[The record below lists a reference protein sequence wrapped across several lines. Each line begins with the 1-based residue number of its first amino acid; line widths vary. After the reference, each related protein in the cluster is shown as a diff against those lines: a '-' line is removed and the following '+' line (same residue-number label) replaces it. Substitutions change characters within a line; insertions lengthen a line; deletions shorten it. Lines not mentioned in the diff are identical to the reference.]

1 MKRTTMRL
9 AALALSLGGLAACST
24 PNPDRDALRVPAPGH
39 YGAAPALDK
48 LPSADGVQQQLD
60 RGIRPVPRWWEAYG
74 CPQLDAL
81 VDEGI
86 AHSPSL
92 AAAQGSLKSAHEAL
106 RAQLGETLMPS
117 VDLEGGATREKALG
131 IPARLSI
138 LPKET
143 FDYNVFQAEVTASY
157 TFNFFGAQV
166 LADRSAQR
174 RFQEQSYQFEQT
186 RRALA
191 ANIVLATISAASVQ
205 DQLSATQR
213 LVDLAEERARQTKER
228 FEAGSASR
236 ADALADEQQAANLAA
251 TVPPLRAQLLAIR
264 HAQAI
269 LLGRTPDQAPQPLSM
284 DSLHLPE
291 HIPVALP
298 TDLLHQRPDI
308 LAAEAAV
315 RASADAAGAA
325 KAELFPSLTLS
336 AGYGRGGFDWS
347 TFASPAG
354 AIWSAGAMLT
364 QPLFHGGAIRAR
376 QREYEAAY
384 EASVAQYKQ
393 TVLSAFAHVADTLA
407 LLEEDA
413 NALAQTQRAQRAAQ
427 SEQQDANDRYH
438 LGSVPYWGT
447 LTAGERLQ
455 TANIQLIRARA
466 LRLADTAN
474 LFQAM
479 GDAPQGPDHNLPR
492 AIPTLIGTN

>member
-1 MKRTTMRL
+1 MKTTTIRL
-9 AALALSLGGLAACST
+9 AALTLSACALAACST
-24 PNPDRDALRVPAPGH
+24 TKPDEALRVPTPQQ
-39 YGAAPALDK
+39 YGSAAAPEQMPA
-48 LPSADGVQQQLD
+48 ADGVQQQLD
-60 RGIRPVPRWWEAYG
+60 CGARPVRQWWKAYG
-74 CPQLDAL
+74 SEELDAL
-81 VDEGI
+81 VEEGL

-92 AAAQGSLKSAHEAL
+92 AAAQSTLKSAHEAL

-117 VDLEGGATREKALG
+117 IDLEGGATRQRGLT
-131 IPARLSI
+131 
-138 LPKET
+138 LPVLPQET
-143 FDYNVFQAEVTASY
+143 FVYNVFQADVQASY

-174 RFQEQSYQFEQT
+174 RYQEQSYQLEET

-191 ANIVLATISAASVQ
+191 ANIVLATISAASMQ
-205 DQLSATQR
+205 EQLAATQR

-236 ADALADEQQAANLAA
+236 ADMLADEQLAASLAA
-251 TVPPLRAQLLAIR
+251 TLAPMRAQLLALR

-269 LLGRTPDQAPQPLSM
+269 LLGRTPDQAPQTLSM
-284 DSLHLPE
+284 DTLHLPE
-291 HIPVALP
+291 HVPVALP

-354 AIWSAGAMLT
+354 AIWSAGSMIT
-364 QPLFHGGAIRAR
+364 QPLFHGGALRAR
-376 QREYEAAY
+376 KRKYEAAY
-384 EASVAQYKQ
+384 DASVAQYKQ
-393 TVLSAFAHVADTLA
+393 TVLSAFANVADTLA
-407 LLEEDA
+407 ALEEDA

-427 SEQQDANDRYH
+427 AEQEDATDRYH

-479 GDAPQGPDHNLPR
+479 GDAPRGSDENLPR
-492 AIPTLIGTN
+492 TLPTLIGSE

>member
-1 MKRTTMRL
+1 MKTTTMIRL
-9 AALALSLGGLAACST
+9 AALTLSACALAACST
-24 PNPDRDALRVPAPGH
+24 TKPDEALRVPTPQQ
-39 YGAAPALDK
+39 YGAAAAPEQMPA
-48 LPSADGVQQQLD
+48 ADGVQQQLD
-60 RGIRPVPRWWEAYG
+60 RGARPVPQWWKAYG
-74 CPQLDAL
+74 SEELDAL
-81 VDEGI
+81 VEEGL

-92 AAAQGSLKSAHEAL
+92 AAAQSTLKSAHEAL
-106 RAQLGETLMPS
+106 RAQLGESLMPS
-117 VDLEGGATREKALG
+117 VDLEGGVTRQRGLT
-131 IPARLSI
+131 
-138 LPKET
+138 LPVLPQET
-143 FDYNVFQAEVTASY
+143 FVYNVFQADVQASY

-166 LADRSAQR
+166 LADRSAER
-174 RFQEQSYQFEQT
+174 RYQEQAYQLEQT

-191 ANIVLATISAASVQ
+191 ANIVLATISAASMQ
-205 DQLSATQR
+205 EQLAATQR

-228 FEAGSASR
+228 YEAGSASR
-236 ADALADEQQAANLAA
+236 ADMLADEQQAASLAS
-251 TVPPLRAQLLAIR
+251 TLPPMRAQLLATR

-284 DSLHLPE
+284 EALHLPE
-291 HIPVALP
+291 HVPVALP

-347 TFASPAG
+347 TFTSPAG
-354 AIWSAGAMLT
+354 AIWSAGSMIT
-364 QPLFHGGAIRAR
+364 QPLFHGGALRAR
-376 QREYEAAY
+376 KREYEAAY
-384 EASVAQYKQ
+384 DASVAQYKQ
-393 TVLSAFAHVADTLA
+393 TVLSAFANVADTLA
-407 LLEEDA
+407 ALEEDA

-427 SEQQDANDRYH
+427 AEQEDATDRYH

-479 GDAPQGPDHNLPR
+479 GDAPRGSDENLPR
-492 AIPTLIGTN
+492 TLPTLIGSE

>member
-1 MKRTTMRL
+1 MKTTTTIRL
-9 AALALSLGGLAACST
+9 AALTLSVFALAACST
-24 PNPDRDALRVPAPGH
+24 VKPDEALHVPVPQQYRAA
-39 YGAAPALDK
+39 AAPEQMPA
-48 LPSADGVQQQLD
+48 ADGVQQQLD
-60 RGIRPVPRWWEAYG
+60 RGARPVPQWWKAYG
-74 CPQLDAL
+74 SEELDAL
-81 VDEGI
+81 VEEGL

-92 AAAQGSLKSAHEAL
+92 AAAQSTLKSAHEAL

-117 VDLEGGATREKALG
+117 VDLQGGAIREKALG
-131 IPARLSI
+131 LPV

-143 FDYNVFQAEVTASY
+143 FDYNVFDAQATASY

-174 RFQEQSYQFEQT
+174 RYQEQSYQLEET

-191 ANIVLATISAASVQ
+191 ANIVLATINAASMQ
-205 DQLSATQR
+205 EQLAATQR

-236 ADALADEQQAANLAA
+236 ADMLADEQQAASLAA
-251 TVPPLRAQLLAIR
+251 TLPPMRAQLQTIR

-269 LLGRTPDQAPQPLSM
+269 LLGRTPDRAPQPLAM
-284 DSLHLPE
+284 DALHLPQ
-291 HIPVALP
+291 HVPVALP

-347 TFASPAG
+347 TFTSPAG
-354 AIWSAGAMLT
+354 AIWSAGSMIT
-364 QPLFHGGAIRAR
+364 QPLFHGGALRAR
-376 QREYEAAY
+376 KREYEAAY
-384 EASVAQYKQ
+384 EASVSQYEQ
-393 TVLSAFAHVADTLA
+393 TVLTAFANVADTLA
-407 LLEEDA
+407 ALEEDA
-413 NALAQTQRAQRAAQ
+413 NALAQSERAQRAAQ
-427 SEQQDANDRYH
+427 AEQEDSADRYH

-455 TANIQLIRARA
+455 TANIELTRARA

-479 GDAPQGPDHNLPR
+479 GDAPRGSDENFPR
-492 AIPTLIGTN
+492 TLPTLIGSE